1 MVMFIIV
8 FVTLYSSMIYVE
20 SKVPQLSF
28 SNKRKLL
35 YSGVGA
41 LFWPVTLVAGGAIG
55 AGVYYHNN
63 VKALPFVNDVVK
75 KLPSQS
81 KHRIK

>member
-1 MVMFIIV
+1 MIMFVIMAVVLYGSII
-8 FVTLYSSMIYVE
+8 FVE
-20 SKVPQLSF
+20 SKVPQLNF
-28 SNKRKLL
+28 TNKQRLIV
-35 YSGVGA
+35 SGVGA
-41 LFWPVTLVAGGAIG
+41 LFWPVTLLAGGVIG
-55 AGVYYHNN
+55 ASVYYHNN

>member
-1 MVMFIIV
+1 MFIIM
-8 FVTLYSSMIYVE
+8 FVVLYGSMLFVE

-28 SNKRKLL
+28 TNKQRLI

-41 LFWPVTLVAGGAIG
+41 FLWPVTLAGAGLIG

-63 VKALPFVNDVVK
+63 VKALPFVNDAVK
-75 KLPSQS
+75 KLPS
-81 KHRIK
+81 KNRIK